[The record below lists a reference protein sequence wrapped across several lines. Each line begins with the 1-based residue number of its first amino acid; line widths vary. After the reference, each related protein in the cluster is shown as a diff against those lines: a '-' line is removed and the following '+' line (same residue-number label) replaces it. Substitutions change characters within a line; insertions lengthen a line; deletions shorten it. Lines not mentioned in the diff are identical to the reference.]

1 MEVQNT
7 STELVSSSVVTFNGT
22 QEIGTSNFNQN
33 VLEVDLPIFPNARN
47 TLSSKQANNARGLSV
62 SSAKHPY
69 IARF

>member
-22 QEIGTSNFNQN
+22 QDIGTSNFNQN
-33 VLEVDLPIFPNARN
+33 VLEVDLPIFPNATN

-62 SSAKHPY
+62 SSAKHLY
-69 IARF
+69 LARF